1 MSKEIYPLKELPFF
15 YITTDELFD
24 RLDAICVKH
33 DIKEDILKVYA
44 ENNECFGFVV
54 QNITYCA
61 NYKLTELVNIALP

>member
-1 MSKEIYPLKELPFF
+1 MEREIYPLKELPFF

-24 RLDAICVKH
+24 RLDVICGKYR
-33 DIKEDILKVYA
+33 IEEDIVKVYA

-54 QNITYCA
+54 QDKTYCA